1 MNDTGIFLLLGFV
14 FIGIPCLILGETIYL
29 EMNPEVKQER
39 IQQIEQKEK
48 SKNRINNKGQIIY
61 RHFRVF

>member
-1 MNDTGIFLLLGFV
+1 MNDTGVFLLLGLV
-14 FIGIPCLILGETIYL
+14 CIGIPCLILGEAIYL

-48 SKNRINNKGQIIY
+48 SKNKINSGGQIIY
-61 RHFRVF
+61 RHLRVF

>member
-1 MNDTGIFLLLGFV
+1 MNDAGIFLLLGLV

-39 IQQIEQKEK
+39 IQEIEQREK
-48 SKNRINNKGQIIY
+48 SKNRINNEGQIIY
-61 RHFRVF
+61 RHLRVF

>member
-1 MNDTGIFLLLGFV
+1 MNDTGIFSLLGLV
-14 FIGIPCLILGETIYL
+14 FIGIPCLILGQIIYL

-39 IQQIEQKEK
+39 IQQIEQEK
-48 SKNRINNKGQIIY
+48 SKNMINNEGQIIY

>member
-1 MNDTGIFLLLGFV
+1 MNDAGIFLLLGLV

-39 IQQIEQKEK
+39 IQEIEQRKK
-48 SKNRINNKGQIIY
+48 SKNRINNEGQIIY
-61 RHFRVF
+61 RHLRVF

>member
-1 MNDTGIFLLLGFV
+1 MNDTGIFLLLGLV
-14 FIGIPCLILGETIYL
+14 FIGIPCLILGQIIYL

-39 IQQIEQKEK
+39 IQQIEQEK
-48 SKNRINNKGQIIY
+48 SKNRINNEGQIIY

>member
-1 MNDTGIFLLLGFV
+1 MNDTGIFLLLSLV

-48 SKNRINNKGQIIY
+48 SKNRINNEGQIIY
-61 RHFRVF
+61 RHLRVF

>member
-1 MNDTGIFLLLGFV
+1 MDDTGIFLLLGLV

-39 IQQIEQKEK
+39 IQEIEQREK
-48 SKNRINNKGQIIY
+48 SKNRINNGGQIIH
-61 RHFRVF
+61 RHLRVF

>member
-1 MNDTGIFLLLGFV
+1 MNDTGIFLLLGLVFV
-14 FIGIPCLILGETIYL
+14 GIPCLILGELIYL

-39 IQQIEQKEK
+39 IQQIEQHEK
-48 SKNRINNKGQIIY
+48 SKNKINSEGQIIY